1 MTLHYRFRGDHMTEI
16 WKDIIGYEGLYE
28 VSNQGKVRTHK
39 DKVSWSKQHQTW
51 RHWKQRVLKNKTP
64 NGRDV
69 RVTLWK
75 DGKSKD
81 FLVHRLVGF
90 AFIPL
95 VEDKDCIN
103 HIDGNPKNNNVENLE
118 WCNHKENQNHA
129 FENNL
134 AHTNINVK
142 LVNDLGIEYGFIS
155 LSRASK
161 FLGRGHGY
169 ISYKLKQGYDFVFDI
184 NNNHYKIIK
193 DDFKCITTF
202 QMN

>member
-1 MTLHYRFRGDHMTEI
+1 MTEI
-16 WKDIIGYEGLYE
+16 WKDVVGYEGLYE
-28 VSNQGKVRTHK
+28 ISDYGRVRTHI
-39 DKVSWSKQHQTW
+39 DKTTFTTYHG
-51 RHWKQRVLKNKTP
+51 RRRWKQRYLKNKMP

-75 DGKSKD
+75 NGKAKD

-90 AFIPL
+90 AFLSL
-95 VEDKDCIN
+95 VDGKDCIN

-142 LVNDLGIEYGFIS
+142 LINDLGIEYGFIS

-161 FLGRGHGY
+161 FLGRSHGY
-169 ISYKLKQGYDFVFDI
+169 VSNKLKQGYDFVFDV

-193 DDFKCITTF
+193 DDIKCITTF